1 MEGPPDRGVRDQV
14 AAAREG
20 GETREKVPGRRHP
33 PIGRSAAERIIVA
46 LDVRE
51 AALAARLLDLL
62 GGLARLYK
70 VGSELFTAAGP
81 EIVRTIRARGAEVFL
96 DLKFHDIP
104 TTVAGAVRSAAGL
117 DVAMLTVHAAGGR
130 TMMTAAVEAAAAVGR
145 HGGRRP
151 RLLGVTVLTSVTS
164 AAAREEAGLA
174 RPIPEQ
180 VLHLARLGKAAG
192 LDGAVTSPQEVRAL
206 RDALGKDFLLVTPGI
221 RATGAARDDQARVL
235 GPRQALEAGADYLVV
250 GRPIVAAPDP
260 RAALERLLTECGP

>member
-1 MEGPPDRGVRDQV
+1 V
-14 AAAREG
+14 AAVRKD
-20 GETREKVPGRRHP
+20 GETREKVPDRRDP
-33 PIGRSAAERIIVA
+33 LRGPSAAERIIVA
-46 LDVRE
+46 LDVRD
-51 AALAARLLDLL
+51 AALAARLLDHL

-104 TTVAGAVRSAAGL
+104 VTVAGAVRSAAAL

-130 TMMTAAVEAAAAVGR
+130 AMMNAAVEAAAAVGR
-145 HGGRRP
+145 QGGRRP
-151 RLLGVTVLTSVTS
+151 RLLGVTVLTSLT
-164 AAAREEAGLA
+164 ALAAREEAGLA
-174 RPIPEQ
+174 RPLPEH
-180 VLHLARLGKAAG
+180 VLHLARLGQAAG

-206 RDALGKDFLLVTPGI
+206 REALGKNFLLVTPGI
-221 RATGAARDDQARVL
+221 RPSGAGRDDQARVL

-260 RAALERLLTECGP
+260 RAALERFLTECGP

>member
-1 MEGPPDRGVRDQV
+1 V
-14 AAAREG
+14 AAVRKD
-20 GETREKVPGRRHP
+20 GETREKVPDRRDP
-33 PIGRSAAERIIVA
+33 LRGPSAAERIIVA
-46 LDVRE
+46 LDVRD
-51 AALAARLLDLL
+51 AALAARLLDHL

-104 TTVAGAVRSAAGL
+104 VTVAGAVRSAAAL

-130 TMMTAAVEAAAAVGR
+130 AMMNAAVEAAAAVGR
-145 HGGRRP
+145 QGGRRP
-151 RLLGVTVLTSVTS
+151 RLLGVTVLTSLT
-164 AAAREEAGLA
+164 ALAAREEAGLA
-174 RPIPEQ
+174 RPLPEQ
-180 VLHLARLGKAAG
+180 VLHLARLGQAAG

-206 RDALGKDFLLVTPGI
+206 REALGKNFLLVTPGI
-221 RATGAARDDQARVL
+221 RPSGAGRDDQARVL

-260 RAALERLLTECGP
+260 RAALERFLTECGP